1 MCLLQILLK
10 NMDQVNT
17 FPPVVCE
24 VEVSEIFVLSGT
36 IITEGDGDE
45 YANWDE
51 NGTDQMSNS
60 NIGSWE
66 NIWNE

>member
-1 MCLLQILLK
+1 MKTIVK
-10 NMDQVNT
+10 KEYT
-17 FPPVVCE
+17 APVVCE

-36 IITEGDGDE
+36 IIKKDDEGADWGDDGF
-45 YANWDE
+45 
-51 NGTDQMSNS
+51 TDQMSNS

>member
-1 MCLLQILLK
+1 MKIIVK
-10 NMDQVNT
+10 KEYIA
-17 FPPVVCE
+17 PVVCE

-36 IITEGDGDE
+36 IIKKEDDE
-45 YANWDE
+45 YAGWEDE
-51 NGTDQMSNS
+51 GNTDQMSNS

>member
-1 MCLLQILLK
+1 MKTIVK
-10 NMDQVNT
+10 KEYIA
-17 FPPVVCE
+17 PVVCE